1 MHVAYEVTFICYSPF
16 SLDIFPRNVQ
26 NKPIKFKQ
34 FLEKLYHETVPI
46 LEGCFYAEWVT
57 AA

>member
-1 MHVAYEVTFICYSPF
+1 MKNMGLKNFDNSNKINLHTFAV
-16 SLDIFPRNVQ
+16 IFNIQ
-26 NKPIKFKQ
+26 
-34 FLEKLYHETVPI
+34 TVPI